1 MGHHV
6 LVVDDA
12 RRRRVT
18 AALFHPR
25 ASAAA
30 ARNAQRDLILAEVS
44 QPQQHGMDQDLVE
57 RTL

>member
-6 LVVDDA
+6 FVVDDA

-30 ARNAQRDLILAEVS
+30 RNAQRDLILAEVS
-44 QPQQHGMDQDLVE
+44 QPQQHGMEQDLVE